1 LHPTDRE
8 LVAQIVRRSDE
19 DAFRVLFRR
28 FTPRLFALARRL
40 LAGDEADADDVVQE
54 AWVRAAG
61 RLGEFG
67 WRSSLST
74 WLSGF
79 VINCARERLR
89 RRRPDA
95 ADPET
100 LEALPGPVGIAG
112 LALDLDA
119 AIARLPDGYR
129 TVLVLHDVEGYTH
142 DEIATLVGIAPGTSK
157 SQLFQAR
164 RAIRRALAPVSP
176 EARDHAG

>member
-1 LHPTDRE
+1 MHPTDRE

-142 DEIATLVGIAPGTSK
+142 DEIGATLGMPTGTSK
-157 SQLFQAR
+157 AR
-164 RAIRRALAPVSP
+164 LSRARARLREELS
-176 EARDHAG
+176 EFAGEWV